1 MTTPNE
7 LHRPLRHGRRASL
20 LSIVAATSFGLALL
34 GSLSGCK
41 REENAFAPPPA
52 PAVTVAHPIQR
63 PITQYL
69 ESTGTTEAF
78 ETVSLRARVP
88 GFLDQVNFKPGA
100 AVKKGDLLF
109 VIDKRTYQATFDRLQ
124 AQVLADE
131 ATYQAAQSDAKI
143 AEDLAAQ
150 RAGSEIDKITKIGK
164 RDAAQAQVEASKAAL
179 ETARLDLEFCEV
191 RAPID
196 GRITKNLVDV
206 GNLVGAAGEPT
217 VLATLISYKPIYVTI
232 DASERDVLTVRQQRL
247 AKAPDAEPGQIAPGE
262 WRPVDLA
269 ITDEEEFKV
278 HGHIDYVDPAINAQ
292 TGTLR
297 VRCRFE
303 NENEMLLPGM
313 FVRLR
318 FLLDTAPAML
328 VPNIAL
334 LSNQSGR
341 YALVV
346 NDNDVVEVRQVKI
359 GALDGTMRVV
369 TGGLS
374 PSDRVVVDGLMRARP
389 GATVKPTLVE
399 IPPDH
404 PTTTGVSGEMP
415 STGPS

>member
-1 MTTPNE
+1 
-7 LHRPLRHGRRASL
+7 
-20 LSIVAATSFGLALL
+20 
-34 GSLSGCK
+34 
-41 REENAFAPPPA
+41 
-52 PAVTVAHPIQR
+52 
-63 PITQYL
+63 L

-124 AQVLADE
+124 AQVLADD
-131 ATYQAAQSDAKI
+131 ATYKAAQLDAKI

-164 RDAAQAQVEASKAAL
+164 RDSAQAQVEASKAAL

-196 GRITKNLVDV
+196 GRITKNFVDV
-206 GNLVGAAGEPT
+206 GNLVGAAGDPT

-247 AKAPDAEPGQIAPGE
+247 DKAPDAEPGQIAPGE

-278 HGHIDYVDPAINAQ
+278 HGHIEYVAPAINAQ
-292 TGTLR
+292 TGTLG

-303 NENEMLLPGM
+303 NENDLLLPGM

-318 FLLDTAPAML
+318 FPLDTSPAML

-346 NDNDVVEVRQVKI
+346 NDKDVVEARQVKI

-369 TGGLS
+369 TEGLS
-374 PSDRVVVDGLMRARP
+374 PSDRVIVNGLQRARS
-389 GATVKPTLVE
+389 GATVNPTLVE
-399 IPPDH
+399 IRPDH
-404 PTTTGVSGEMP
+404 PTTTSASVEMP
-415 STGPS
+415 SAGPS